1 MSTIFS
7 APINPER
14 PRGEP
19 SCAKCAHLRTSHE
32 HGRPPVPWC
41 AIDILRSLTPCT
53 DFRDASVERTVRRG
67 LKPGYDVVRAA

>member
-1 MSTIFS
+1 MSKFS

-19 SCAKCAHLRTSHE
+19 SCAKCAHLVTRWPINQLRASVVCE
-32 HGRPPVPWC
+32 FGRE
-41 AIDILRSLTPCT
+41 LTPCA

-67 LKPGYDVVRAA
+67 LKAGYDVVTRPA